1 MHIICICISTTDAL
15 KLIIWTNSIY
25 VKILYSALFARDIIT
40 KCILNNLMGMLT
52 VALLRQFSNSA
63 RLITYH

>member
-25 VKILYSALFARDIIT
+25 VKVSFSALFARDIIT
-40 KCILNNLMGMLT
+40 KCIINNIIIIINNNN
-52 VALLRQFSNSA
+52 FKN
-63 RLITYH
+63 

>member
-40 KCILNNLMGMLT
+40 KCILNNLIGMLT
-52 VALLRQFSNSA
+52 VALLRQFSNS
-63 RLITYH
+63 

>member
-52 VALLRQFSNSA
+52 VALLRQFSNS
-63 RLITYH
+63 